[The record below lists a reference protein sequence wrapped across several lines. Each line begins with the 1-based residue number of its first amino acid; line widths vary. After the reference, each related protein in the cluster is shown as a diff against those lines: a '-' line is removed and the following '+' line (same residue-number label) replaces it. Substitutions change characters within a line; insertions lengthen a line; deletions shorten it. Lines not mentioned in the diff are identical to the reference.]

1 MSVQIKIF
9 FILIIFK
16 IDMTRVELGEFL
28 VELDG
33 SLLKLSVVF
42 FKKLKIILFYV
53 ILYELMIIF
62 MILDDYLYLKLIYMN
77 LY

>member
-42 FKKLKIILFYV
+42 FKKLKIILTF
-53 ILYELMIIF
+53 
-62 MILDDYLYLKLIYMN
+62 KLFFW
-77 LY
+77 LLFLFLS

>member
-1 MSVQIKIF
+1 MSVQIQIF

-33 SLLKLSVVF
+33 SLLKLS
-42 FKKLKIILFYV
+42 
-53 ILYELMIIF
+53 
-62 MILDDYLYLKLIYMN
+62 
-77 LY
+77 